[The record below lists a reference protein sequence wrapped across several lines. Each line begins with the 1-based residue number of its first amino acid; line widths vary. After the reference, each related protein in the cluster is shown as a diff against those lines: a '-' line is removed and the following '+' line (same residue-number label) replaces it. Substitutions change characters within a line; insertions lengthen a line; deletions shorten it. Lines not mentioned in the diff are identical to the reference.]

1 MILPSLG
8 QLREKGEM
16 TSVGKGMRT
25 SEASHT
31 AERRRKSCSASESSQ
46 PASSLKTQPQRSHDP
61 DCPLHSMQQREREA
75 VHYK

>member
-16 TSVGKGMRT
+16 ASVGKGMRK

-31 AERRRKSCSASESSQ
+31 AGRRQKSCSASESSQ
-46 PASSLKTQPQRSHDP
+46 TASSLKTQPQRSHDP
-61 DCPLHSMQQREREA
+61 DCPLHSIQQREPEA
-75 VHYK
+75 VYYK